1 MLPGETRSCL
11 TLATTYNLRCSLSH
25 ATLCCCSISS
35 ASCPLIPNKFL
46 LSKSYQQE
54 FQHHFEDAR
63 DGELSATSAVQ
74 GSKQSHLSRR
84 QDPQKE
90 SCSKNAQQ
98 HCGQHLS
105 HHGVR
110 WIVAVGRVCV
120 HLYLMVCVCVC
131 ARARACVCVR
141 VYVCMCVYAYVYTR
155 THIHI
160 THTHKHTHTHRYHGI
175 SITNNEALRFCRQR
189 QCVCIYVHTHIH
201 TAITAYLSRTLRP
214 SRFCRQRQCVC
225 IYVHTHIHTGRGSVY
240 ACMYTRTYTP
250 LSRHICHE
258 R

>member
-1 MLPGETRSCL
+1 M
-11 TLATTYNLRCSLSH
+11 
-25 ATLCCCSISS
+25 
-35 ASCPLIPNKFL
+35 
-46 LSKSYQQE
+46 
-54 FQHHFEDAR
+54 
-63 DGELSATSAVQ
+63 SATSAVQ

-189 QCVCIYVHTHIH
+189 QCVCICTHAHTHRYHGISVTNSEALKILQAEAVCVHICTHAHTHRQRQCVCMYVHTHIH
-201 TAITAYLSRTLRP
+201 TPITAYLSRTLRP
-214 SRFCRQRQCVC
+214 SRFCRQKQPPCLLTSHPHLQQN
-225 IYVHTHIHTGRGSVY
+225 VHAALALYDSGCHCRVSHNDTHCSTVGPVRPGRRP
-240 ACMYTRTYTP
+240 A
-250 LSRHICHE
+250 
-258 R
+258 

>member
-131 ARARACVCVR
+131 ARARVRVRTCVCVH
-141 VYVCMCVYAYVYTR
+141 VCVCICV
-155 THIHI
+155 
-160 THTHKHTHTHRYHGI
+160 HTHTHTY
-175 SITNNEALRFCRQR
+175 
-189 QCVCIYVHTHIH
+189 HTHTQTH
-201 TAITAYLSRTLRP
+201 TYTPLSRHIYHE
-214 SRFCRQRQCVC
+214 QRGPKVLQAEAVC
-225 IYVHTHIHTGRGSVY
+225 MH
-240 ACMYTRTYTP
+240 MYTRTYTP

-258 R
+258 L